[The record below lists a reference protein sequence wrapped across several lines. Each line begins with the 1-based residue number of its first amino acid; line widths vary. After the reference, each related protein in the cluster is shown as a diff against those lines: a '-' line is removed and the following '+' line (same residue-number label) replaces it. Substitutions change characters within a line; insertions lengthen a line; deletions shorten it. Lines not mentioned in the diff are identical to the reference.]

1 MKPKVI
7 TISREFGS
15 NGRIIAKELAE
26 KLGVHFYDK
35 DLLHIVQENCEI
47 PYEELARVDE
57 KAASKWRYP
66 VENDYQMQNKYRF
79 EPINDVLFKEESK
92 VIRELAKKESCVIVG
107 RCSNYLLQDETD
119 HLSVYIYAP
128 LTKRVMTVMEREDL
142 DRKNAEVLVKKMDKQ
157 RQYYYN
163 YHTDQKWKDMEQ
175 YHLCIDSS
183 RFTIDEIVNMIAGY
197 CK

>member
-35 DLLHIVQENCEI
+35 DLLHMVQENCEI

-57 KAASKWRYP
+57 KAASRWRYP

-92 VIRELAKKESCVIVG
+92 VIRELAAKEPCVIVG
-107 RCSNYLLQDETD
+107 RCSNYLLQNEEN

-128 LTKRVMTVMEREDL
+128 LAQRVINIMEREEL
-142 DRKNAEVLVKKMDKQ
+142 DRKNAEALVKKMDKQ

-163 YHTDQKWKDMEQ
+163 YHTDEKWNDMEQ

-183 RFTIDEIVNMIAGY
+183 KFTIEEIVNIIAAY
-197 CK
+197 CQ